1 MQLAWSQALGK
12 AMRRRDFIKMIAVS
26 AAAWPLAARAQQP
39 GLPVVGFLHSTS
51 AGPNTGAVSAFR
63 EGLKQAG
70 YVEGQNVAIEFRW
83 AEGHYDRLPALATDL
98 VRERVA
104 VIAALGG
111 QASALAAKAA
121 TSTIPVVFDTGE
133 DPVKLGLVVSFS
145 KPGGNATGI
154 SMLTNEIE
162 AKRLGLL
169 HELIPTA
176 PNIAVLGD
184 PDSPVNDVL
193 LKDVQ
198 TAAPAL
204 GLKLQIL
211 EARSAL
217 EIDNAFA
224 SFDQRRPDALLVM
237 SNAFFNSRRNQI
249 VQLAARQAIP
259 AMYENRLY
267 AMAGGL
273 ISYGIDLIEVYRQ
286 AGIYA
291 GQILNGTKP
300 ADLPVMQPTKLELV
314 INLKT
319 AKELGITVPPQLLA
333 RADEVIE

>member
-1 MQLAWSQALGK
+1 
-12 AMRRRDFIKMIAVS
+12 MRRRDFIKVVAGS
-26 AAAWPLAARAQQP
+26 AAAWPLTARGQQP
-39 GLPVVGFLHSTS
+39 ALPVIGFLHSTS
-51 AGPNTGAVSAFR
+51 AGPNAGAVSAFR
-63 EGLKQAG
+63 EGLKEAG

-104 VIAALGG
+104 VIAALGV
-111 QASALAAKAA
+111 
-121 TSTIPVVFDTGE
+121 PVVFDTGE

-176 PNIAVLGD
+176 LTIAVLGN
-184 PDSPVNDVL
+184 PDTPGNDIQ

-204 GLKLQIL
+204 GLKLHIS
-211 EARSAL
+211 EVRSAL
-217 EIDNAFA
+217 EIDKAFA
-224 SFDQRRPDALLVM
+224 NLNQRRQDALLVM
-237 SNAFFNSRRNQI
+237 SSAFFNSRRNQI

-259 AMYENRLY
+259 AMYEHRLY
-267 AMAGGL
+267 AIAGGL
-273 ISYGIDLIEVYRQ
+273 ISYGTDLSEVYRQ
-286 AGIYA
+286 AGIYT
-291 GQILNGTKP
+291 GQILKGTKP
-300 ADLPVMQPTKLELV
+300 ADLPVIQPTKLELV

-319 AKELGITVPPQLLA
+319 AKELGVTVPPQLLA

>member
-1 MQLAWSQALGK
+1 MERREFITLLAGA
-12 AMRRRDFIKMIAVS
+12 
-26 AAAWPLAARAQQP
+26 AAAWPLVARAQQP
-39 GLPVVGFLHSTS
+39 AMPVIGFLHSTS
-51 AGPNTGAVSAFR
+51 AGPNAGAVSAFR

-70 YVEGQNVAIEFRW
+70 YVDGQNVAIEFRW
-83 AEGHYDRLPALATDL
+83 ADGHYDRLPELARDL

-121 TSTIPVVFDTGE
+121 TSTIPIVFDTGE
-133 DPVKLGLVVSFS
+133 DPVKIGLVVSFS

-176 PNIAVLGD
+176 PTIAVLGN
-184 PDSPVNDVL
+184 PDAPAHDVQ
-193 LKDVQ
+193 LKDVR
-198 TAAPAL
+198 TAALAL

-224 SFDQRRPDALLVM
+224 SFNQRRPDALLVM
-237 SNAFFNSRRNQI
+237 SSASFNSRRNQI

-259 AMYENRLY
+259 AMYEHRLY

-273 ISYGIDLIEVYRQ
+273 ISYGIDS
-286 AGIYA
+286 
-291 GQILNGTKP
+291 N
-300 ADLPVMQPTKLELV
+300 
-314 INLKT
+314 
-319 AKELGITVPPQLLA
+319 
-333 RADEVIE
+333 

>member
-1 MQLAWSQALGK
+1 
-12 AMRRRDFIKMIAVS
+12 MRRREFIIFLGS
-26 AAAWPLAARAQQP
+26 GAAWSNMARAQQP
-39 GLPVVGFLHSTS
+39 ALPVIGFLHSTS
-51 AGPNTGAVSAFR
+51 AGPNVGTVSAFR

-70 YVEGQNVAIEFRW
+70 YVDGQNVAIEFRW
-83 AEGHYDRLPALATDL
+83 ADGHYDRLPALAMDL

-133 DPVKLGLVVSFS
+133 DPVKIGLVASFS
-145 KPGGNATGI
+145 KPGGNVTGI
-154 SMLTNEIE
+154 NILTNEIE

-176 PNIAVLGD
+176 LTIAVIGH
-184 PDSPVNDVL
+184 PDTPANNDVVL
-193 LKDVQ
+193 EDLQ
-198 TAAPAL
+198 TAASAL

-211 EARSAL
+211 KVRSVL

-224 SFDQRRPDALLVM
+224 SFNQRRPDALLVM
-237 SNAFFNSRRNQI
+237 ANAFFNSRRNQI
-249 VQLAARQAIP
+249 VQLAAHQAIP
-259 AMYENRLY
+259 AIYENRLF
-267 AMAGGL
+267 AMVGGL
-273 ISYGIDLIEVYRQ
+273 ISYGIDLSEVYRQ
-286 AGIYA
+286 AGIYT
-291 GQILNGTKP
+291 GKILNGAKP

-314 INLKT
+314 INLQT
-319 AKELGITVPPQLLA
+319 AKKLGITVSPQLLA

>member
-1 MQLAWSQALGK
+1 MQ
-12 AMRRRDFIKMIAVS
+12 RRQFITFVGGTVI
-26 AAAWPLAARAQQP
+26 AWPLSAHAQQP
-39 GLPVVGFLHSTS
+39 ALPVIGFLHSTS
-51 AGPNTGAVSAFR
+51 AGPNVGAVSAFR

-211 EARSAL
+211 EARSPL

-224 SFDQRRPDALLVM
+224 SFNQRRPDALLVM

-267 AMAGGL
+267 SMAGGL

-286 AGIYA
+286 AGIYT
-291 GQILNGTKP
+291 GKILNGTKP

-319 AKELGITVPPQLLA
+319 ANELGITIPPQLLA

>member
-1 MQLAWSQALGK
+1 MRGPRGGHMQ
-12 AMRRRDFIKMIAVS
+12 RRQFITFVGGTVI
-26 AAAWPLAARAQQP
+26 AWPLSAHAQQP
-39 GLPVVGFLHSTS
+39 ALPVIGFLHSTS
-51 AGPNTGAVSAFR
+51 AGPNVGAVSAFR

-70 YVEGQNVAIEFRW
+70 YVDGQNVAIEFRW
-83 AEGHYDRLPALATDL
+83 LPALATDL

-111 QASALAAKAA
+111 QTSALAAKAA

-169 HELIPTA
+169 HELMPTA
-176 PNIAVLGD
+176 LTIAVLGN
-184 PDSPVNDVL
+184 PDAPGNVIQ

-204 GLKLQIL
+204 GVKLHIL
-211 EARSAL
+211 EVRSAL

-224 SFDQRRPDALLVM
+224 GLNQQRPDALLVM
-237 SNAFFNSRRNQI
+237 SSAFFDSRRNQI
-249 VQLAARQAIP
+249 AQLAARQAIP
-259 AMYENRLY
+259 AMYGHRLY

-273 ISYGIDLIEVYRQ
+273 ISYGTDLSEVYRQ
-286 AGIYA
+286 AGIYT
-291 GQILNGTKP
+291 GQILKGTKP
-300 ADLPVMQPTKLELV
+300 ADLPVIQPFLMRRLPKVATEMALHVLAY
-314 INLKT
+314 NLT
-319 AKELGITVPPQLLA
+319 RVMN
-333 RADEVIE
+333 